1 MTNNTEYEEMLVAGR
16 IRAKEYYDKNKE
28 RLRKKARDRYNRI
41 KNGEPPSGN
50 KGGRPKKNIDPICE
64 CLTCGEKFTVR
75 LSEYKSG
82 GGKYCSTDCFKESQR
97 SKINSDFF
105 ANPTPEMAYVL
116 GVFMSDG
123 YLTKKTSGNLFLC
136 LKLNDQD
143 LLETIKIL
151 MNFEG
156 SVCGAG
162 LTQSGNQS
170 YKIEIS
176 DPKIIEDVQKWGVV
190 ERKTL
195 TAKFPLELPQEYWR
209 DFIRGIFD
217 GDGCVHL
224 SKDKRRKSSY
234 NKQCVFLGTKD
245 ILSQIPP
252 LFNLEDKIVDY
263 KKICRLVYYKLA
275 DLQKVFDMFYYSDN
289 VPCLL
294 RKKTKFEALLNAG
307 KDEDIEIKDFMRNGK
322 LVQGFKKKR
331 VFQDGRRSSQNRKK
345 KEKEKSE

>member
-1 MTNNTEYEEMLVAGR
+1 MHNNTEYEEMLTAGR
-16 IRAKEYYDKNKE
+16 ERAKEYYEANKE

-41 KNGEPPSGN
+41 KNGEPPSGK
-50 KGGRPKKNIDPICE
+50 KGGRPKTNIDPICE

-75 LSEYKSG
+75 LSEYKNG

-105 ANPTPEMAYVL
+105 TKPAPEMAYVL

-136 LKLNDQD
+136 LKLNDKD
-143 LLETIKIL
+143 LLEKIKDL
-151 MNFEG
+151 MGFEG

-162 LTQSGNQS
+162 LAQAGNQS

-176 DPKIIEDVQKWGVV
+176 DPKIISDVQKWGIV

-195 TAKFPLELPQEYWR
+195 TAKFPTELPQEYWR

-224 SKDKRRKSSY
+224 SKDKRRNSSY
-234 NKQCVFLGTKD
+234 LRQCVFLGTRD
-245 ILSQIPP
+245 ILSYIPK
-252 LFNLEDKIVDY
+252 LFELVDKMVKY
-263 KKICRLVYYKLA
+263 KKICRLAYYKLS
-275 DLQKVFDMFYYSDN
+275 DLQKIFDVLYYSDN
-289 VPCLL
+289 IPCLQ
-294 RKKTKFEALLNAG
+294 RKKLKFEETLNAG
-307 KDEDIEIKDFMRNGK
+307 KNESVEVKDFMRNGK
-322 LVQGFKKKR
+322 LVKGFNR
-331 VFQDGRRSSQNRKK
+331 ERAFEDGRRSSQNRKK
-345 KEKEKSE
+345 KEREESE

>member
-1 MTNNTEYEEMLVAGR
+1 MTNNTEYEEMLIAGR

-41 KNGEPPSGN
+41 KNGEPPSGK
-50 KGGRPKKNIDPICE
+50 KGGRPKTNIDPICE

-75 LSEYKSG
+75 LSEYKNG
-82 GGKYCSTDCFKESQR
+82 GGKYCSTNCFKESQR
-97 SKINSDFF
+97 SKINSEFF

-136 LKLNDQD
+136 LKLNDRD
-143 LLETIKIL
+143 LLETIKSL

-195 TAKFPLELPQEYWR
+195 TAKFPVELPQEYWK

-234 NKQCVFLGTKD
+234 NKQCVFLGTRE

-252 LFNLEDKIVDY
+252 LFNLEDKIVEY
-263 KKICRLVYYKLA
+263 KNICKLVYYKLA
-275 DLQKVFDMFYYSDN
+275 DLQKIFDMFYYSDS

-294 RKKTKFEALLNAG
+294 RKKTKFEELLNAG
-307 KDEDIEIKDFMRNGK
+307 KDEQIEIKDFMRNGK
-322 LVQGFKKKR
+322 LVKGFKKER
-331 VFQDGRRSSQNRKK
+331 VFQDGLRSSQNRKK
-345 KEKEKSE
+345 KEKELE

>member
-1 MTNNTEYEEMLVAGR
+1 MTNNTEYEEMLIAGR

-41 KNGEPPSGN
+41 KNGEPPSGK
-50 KGGRPKKNIDPICE
+50 KGGRPKTNIDPICE

-75 LSEYKSG
+75 LSEYKNG
-82 GGKYCSTDCFKESQR
+82 GGKYCSTNCFKESQR

-136 LKLNDQD
+136 LKLNDKD
-143 LLETIKIL
+143 LLETIKNL
-151 MNFEG
+151 MRFEG
-156 SVCGAG
+156 SVCCAG

-195 TAKFPLELPQEYWR
+195 AAKFPVELPQEYWK

-234 NKQCVFLGTKD
+234 NKQCVFLGTRD

-252 LFNLEDKIVDY
+252 LFNMEDKIVEY
-263 KKICRLVYYKLA
+263 KKICRMVYYKLA
-275 DLQKVFDMFYYSDN
+275 DLQKIFDMFYYSDN
-289 VPCLL
+289 VPILL

-307 KDEDIEIKDFMRNGK
+307 KDEEIEVNDFMRNGK
-322 LVQGFKKKR
+322 IVKGFKKER

-345 KEKEKSE
+345 KEKEESE

>member
-1 MTNNTEYEEMLVAGR
+1 MTNNTEYEEMLIAGR
-16 IRAKEYYDKNKE
+16 IRAKEYYNKNKE

-41 KNGEPPSGN
+41 KNGEPPSGK
-50 KGGRPKKNIDPICE
+50 KGGRPKTNIDPICE
-64 CLTCGEKFTVR
+64 CLTCCEKFTVR
-75 LSEYKSG
+75 LSEYKNG

-105 ANPTPEMAYVL
+105 TNPTPEMAYVL

-136 LKLNDQD
+136 LKLNDKD
-143 LLETIKIL
+143 LLETVKNL
-151 MNFEG
+151 MTFEG

-176 DPKIIEDVQKWGVV
+176 DPKIIEDVQKWGVL

-195 TAKFPLELPQEYWR
+195 TAKFPVELPQEYWR

-234 NKQCVFLGTKD
+234 NKQCVFLGTRD

-252 LFNLEDKIVDY
+252 LFNLKDKIVEY

-275 DLQKVFDMFYYSDN
+275 DLQRIFDMFYYSDN

-294 RKKTKFEALLNAG
+294 RKKIKFEELLNAG
-307 KDEDIEIKDFMRNGK
+307 KNEQIEIKDFVRNGK
-322 LVQGFKKKR
+322 LIKGFEKER

-345 KEKEKSE
+345 KEKEELE